1 MRLDDVCHLV
11 CMIICCLLCFL
22 LPLVSTIRD
31 TKVLYAL
38 AICLC
43 LLYLSLFFLVV
54 YCVWCP
60 TKKLPEVVPEES
72 DATEPEFVH
81 VVIVN
86 PGNDVKVGVCKI

>member
-31 TKVLYAL
+31 KSFVRASDMSLFIIFVTVFPCR
-38 AICLC
+38 ILC
-43 LLYLSLFFLVV
+43 L
-54 YCVWCP
+54 CP

-72 DATEPEFVH
+72 VAAEPEFVH

-86 PGNDVKVGVCKI
+86 PGNDVKVSVCKT

>member
-1 MRLDDVCHLV
+1 M
-11 CMIICCLLCFL
+11 
-22 LPLVSTIRD
+22 STIRD

-38 AICLC
+38 AIFLC

-60 TKKLPEVVPEES
+60 RKQLPEVVPEES
-72 DATEPEFVH
+72 AAEAEPEFVH

-86 PGNDVKVGVCKI
+86 PDNDVKVGVCKI